1 MWGYTQVM
9 LASVYRHQ
17 PHVRLPLSV
26 SHSSAAQQPAEELR
40 PILFVRY
47 ASFSLLPTKHL
58 LVLFS
63 VPFFNIFNVS
73 KGGALKY
80 ER

>member
-17 PHVRLPLSV
+17 PHVHLPLSV
-26 SHSSAAQQPAEELR
+26 SHSSAAQQPAEELC
-40 PILFVRY
+40 PILFVKY
-47 ASFSLLPTKHL
+47 ASSLLPTKHL